1 MKGVVVES
9 GRLTSAIL
17 LEDGRVIRRPGA
29 HPEGRILEVH
39 GDSAFG
45 AQRLCIAA
53 CTAVLAGGMFFG
65 LRSWQYSVQAY
76 SYISMDEDSSI
87 EVALNRYGNVIA
99 VSAVDE
105 LSSETADLL
114 SEKVLNKNVDEALGI
129 YLDELSD
136 DERLVMSSSQKP
148 QSRKE
153 RKPHGMASAPA
164 DTRQCG
170 MMRNKAVLRKTKF
183 PALRLKKTR
192 PLIYRTEMRSGRY
205 RMLCPAIPEITCSR
219 AVRCSFLRVQL
230 ISETKQKLFSALM
243 KSIQPDRPF

>member
-17 LEDGRVIRRPGA
+17 LEDGRLIRRPGA

-45 AQRLCIAA
+45 APRLCIAA

-76 SYISMDEDSSI
+76 SYISMDEGSSS

-129 YLDELSD
+129 YLDDLSD
-136 DERLVMSSSQKP
+136 DENLLLVNVTSGDEETADSLMERIGSSVS
-148 QSRKE
+148 SRAHSHVVISKTTKQE
-153 RKPHGMASAPA
+153 REEASRHGISA
-164 DTRQCG
+164 
-170 MMRNKAVLRKTKF
+170 
-183 PALRLKKTR
+183 
-192 PLIYRTEMRSGRY
+192 GRY
-205 RMLCPAIPEITCSR
+205 RAMRDDEKQSGPQENEIPRAEAEENKTADIQIRNEIR
-219 AVRCSFLRVQL
+219 E
-230 ISETKQKLFSALM
+230 I
-243 KSIQPDRPF
+243 PDVMSGHP